1 MDKRKKVLIAGGD
14 MRQIYCGERLCREY
28 DIYTIGIDREHFS
41 DKLNLP
47 EADETMAGVFDCA
60 VLPVTPPDES
70 GNIFTPLFSGTLNAA
85 YVKKLLKSDAVV
97 FTGISSRRTADFFP
111 NHLIFSYMDREELA
125 VKNAVPT
132 AEGAVML
139 ALEELPVTLNGLPVL
154 IAGAGRIGTSLA
166 IILKGFGADITIA
179 VHNSKGAAKAGLLG
193 VRSVYTE
200 KIDGNYGLVFNTV
213 PSVIFTED
221 VLEKFPE
228 NTLFIDLA
236 SRPGGFDLKSAEK
249 TGRRVIWALGVPG
262 KNAPKTAG
270 TAVAE
275 TIIEMTESA
284 IY

>member
-14 MRQIYCGERLCREY
+14 MRQIYCGKRLSREY
-28 DIYTIGIDREHFS
+28 DVYTVGIGKEHFP
-41 DKLNLP
+41 DALELP
-47 EADETMAGVFDCA
+47 EADETMAGGFSCA
-60 VLPVTPPDES
+60 VLPVSPPDGS
-70 GNIFTPLFSGTLNAA
+70 GNIFTPLSTETLTAA
-85 YVKKLLKSDAVV
+85 YVKKLLKSEAVV
-97 FTGISSRRTADFFP
+97 FTGINSLKTAEFFSG
-111 NHLIFSYMDREELA
+111 HRIFAYMDREDLA

-166 IILKGFGADITIA
+166 IILKGFGADITMA
-179 VHNSKGAAKAGLLG
+179 VHNSKGAAKAGLFG
-193 VRSVYTE
+193 VKSVYTP

-221 VLEKFPE
+221 VLAKFPKE
-228 NTLFIDLA
+228 TLFIDLA
-236 SRPGGFDLKSAEK
+236 SRPGGFDFKSAEEM
-249 TGRRVIWALGVPG
+249 GRRVIWALGVPG
-262 KNAPKTAG
+262 KNAPKSAG

-275 TIIEMTESA
+275 TIIEMTDSL